1 MMPRINVDRSLQL
14 EGTAEELRRINN
26 PNIVFT
32 VYKSNRGYSIDF
44 LEKNIRISVIFGGAS
59 YSEHYDKP
67 FIGENGSLPW
77 KSNDFE
83 IGIKD
88 LIKPDTWYHWHGG
101 DGWGIHAYSTP
112 EDLDDVLNAVID
124 GKLKKPID
132 FSARRRSMTY
142 RKKAK

>member
-1 MMPRINVDRSLQL
+1 MPRINVDRSLKL
-14 EGTAEELRRINN
+14 EGNAEELRRINN

-44 LEKNIRISVIFGGAS
+44 LEKNIRVSVVFGGAS

-67 FIGENGSLPW
+67 FVAENGSLPW
-77 KSNDFE
+77 QSNNFE

-88 LIKPDTWYHWHGG
+88 LVKPDTWYHWHGG
-101 DGWGIHAYSTP
+101 DGWGIHAYATP
-112 EDLDDVLNAVID
+112 QDLDDIINAVMD

-132 FSARRRSMTY
+132 FSARKRAMTY